1 MKLVVKALIKV
12 DYPPGLDLY
21 EEASDTD
28 LTDIIVNDILTLQ
41 QGSVLL
47 EDVILAASE
56 MNIQYEIEE

>member
-1 MKLVVKALIKV
+1 MKLVVNAQIKV
-12 DYPPGLDLY
+12 DYPPGLDQY